1 MKHIPSIIAFI
12 LVSLFGGALIA
23 SAQSYTP
30 LAPLP
35 GTIDQASGTTNISSY
50 VAGMIKLLV
59 ALGAA
64 LAVLFAIIGGTQYVA
79 AGISPDAKSGAKER
93 IVRAITG
100 LTIILSSYLLL
111 NSINPDLVNF
121 KLELP
126 SVVVRNWVQSTG
138 PGDVVDPTGCPNI
151 TSPSTLLD
159 SPEALSM
166 EASGGTSVIFSSDDS
181 VVQTNLSRLKTESN
195 HLIGALAQVGI
206 SARVTSAYRPYSY
219 QKHLYQIY
227 DAWVVKKLKDN
238 NDPVCATIKAT
249 VGAEYSKHG
258 LGSLV
263 SNPDTQNSP
272 HMVGTG
278 VDIKLDFGSTGATF
292 NDFSSLGNTH
302 WHDINSF
309 MVYEGIKLNWQGI
322 PGDEVHFNLR

>member
-1 MKHIPSIIAFI
+1 MKHIPSIIAFV

-126 SVVVRNWVQSTG
+126 SVVVRNWVQPTG
-138 PGDVVDPTGCPNI
+138 PAGTIDPSGCPTI
-151 TSPSTLLD
+151 TSPSELLNT
-159 SPEALSM
+159 PEALSM
-166 EASGGTSVIFSSDDS
+166 EASGGTSIIFSADDS
-181 VVQTNLSRLKTESN
+181 VVQANLSRLKTESN
-195 HLIGALAQVGI
+195 HLIGALAQIGI
-206 SARVTSAYRPYSY
+206 SARVTSAYRPYAY

-227 DAWVVKKLKDN
+227 DAWVVKNLRNN
-238 NDPVCATIKAT
+238 NDPVCATAKAT